1 MKRGRGCSGW
11 AMRRGAR
18 AALLGAALAAG
29 LSAARVLAEVLEGC
43 LEVPADAGLEALL
56 RAGRAA
62 ASEGRSGEG
71 AACFL
76 RAERSARGRAAA
88 LAEVGVA
95 LAGAGGRGAQRVCG
109 AARAAL
115 GAGSTAAAVEPD
127 VLLCEGLALLGPTAP
142 AGAEAPPDSAR
153 GVALLRQAAELRP
166 GDPRLGHYLGEAL
179 FQSVQFSARAGDH
192 AAALV
197 AADGALDRAPGRPA
211 AWAAKVLKA
220 RGVAQRHLGLPREAA
235 ASFERALQAAPG
247 DPELRANL
255 GLLLGQLGD
264 AAGAVA
270 HLRAT
275 TREATGFFE
284 APLHLAGELQGQF
297 RHGEA
302 LEALERALALESP
315 RAWAQKLQ
323 LQRELCLWN
332 DLAAVEA
339 RVAGDARRQLE
350 GGTSASSAP
359 LRTSLTPFDVLLTR
373 TVPPELARSVAER
386 YHAAALVAVAAEVA
400 DRPDGGG
407 GGGAAPPSPPP
418 LTAAGCAS
426 ATSAATS
433 GSPRWAASSPGSPA
447 STAGAAAS
455 RPGCWRSGAGTGL
468 SPGARSKRARAT
480 FSTSPVSPTPR
491 LHSASAPRGSVCW
504 WT

>member
-1 MKRGRGCSGW
+1 
-11 AMRRGAR
+11 MRRGAR
-18 AALLGAALAAG
+18 AALLGAALGAAG
-29 LSAARVLAEVLEGC
+29 LSAPRVLAEVLEEGC

-56 RAGRAA
+56 RAGRVA

-127 VLLCEGLALLGPTAP
+127 VLLCEGLALLGPTAA
-142 AGAEAPPDSAR
+142 AGAEAPPDPAR

-192 AAALV
+192 AAALA

-255 GLLLGQLGD
+255 GLLLGHLGD

-270 HLRAT
+270 HLRAA
-275 TREATGFFE
+275 TREAPGFFE
-284 APLHLAGELQGQF
+284 AHLHLAGALQGQF

-302 LEALERALALESP
+302 LEALERALALDSESP

-323 LQRELCLWN
+323 LLRELCLWN

-350 GGTSASSAP
+350 GGASASSAP
-359 LRTSLTPFDVLLTR
+359 LRTSLTPFDALLTR

-400 DRPDGGG
+400 ARPDGGG
-407 GGGAAPPSPPP
+407 GGGGGGGAGPPSPPP
-418 LTAAGCAS
+418 LAAAGCAS

-455 RPGCWRSGAGTGL
+455 RPGCWRFGAGTGL

-491 LHSASAPRGSVCW
+491 LHSASAPRGSMCW